1 MPNDDR
7 ESVAGA
13 AMLGQALPQ
22 AEDVAEESPKLSAGL
37 GSSRKP
43 AIIGG
48 VIIVVILAVFV
59 GLGVLLFNNPD
70 ATSRL
75 RDIFIILLGIETML
89 ICVLIL
95 LLLIA
100 LVYVALKLYDL
111 TQFVED
117 EVRPML
123 NRADDAIRTVHS
135 RTVFIA
141 DTAVKPVVD
150 VMSYIAAVKS
160 IIRTFTRP
168 RK

>member
-7 ESVAGA
+7 ESAAGA
-13 AMLGQALPQ
+13 AMLDESPLQSEKL
-22 AEDVAEESPKLSAGL
+22 AEEPAKLSAGL

-48 VIIVVILAVFV
+48 VVIVVILAVFV
-59 GLGVLLFNNPD
+59 VIGVLLFNNPD

-89 ICVLIL
+89 ICVLML

-100 LVYVALKLYDL
+100 LVYVALKMYDL

-160 IIRTFTRP
+160 VIRTFTRP

>member
-1 MPNDDR
+1 MPDDDR
-7 ESVAGA
+7 ESTASA
-13 AMLGQALPQ
+13 ASL
-22 AEDVAEESPKLSAGL
+22 DESSLQPEQPAKLSAGL

-48 VIIVVILAVFV
+48 LVIVVILAAFV
-59 GLGVLLFNNPD
+59 ALGVLLFNNPD

-75 RDIFIILLGIETML
+75 RDIFIILLGIETM
-89 ICVLIL
+89 IIAVLIL

-160 IIRTFTRP
+160 VIRTFTRP

>member
-13 AMLGQALPQ
+13 ATL
-22 AEDVAEESPKLSAGL
+22 DESPLRSEEPAEKPAKLSAGL
-37 GSSRKP
+37 GSSRRP

-48 VIIVVILAVFV
+48 IVILVILAIFIAI
-59 GLGVLLFNNPD
+59 GVLLFNNPD

-89 ICVLIL
+89 IAVLIL

-160 IIRTFTRP
+160 VIRTFTRP